1 MHITNHSKS
10 LFRLLNQVFE
20 LGRKTDQLADN
31 ESITRQV
38 RRMKELFEQDF
49 QLTYEDP
56 IGQPFNETRTDV
68 EARVAGDSADNLVI
82 IETLKPVIRFWHNP
96 RQSEI
101 VQKGI
106 VVAGT
111 QTKQL

>member
-1 MHITNHSKS
+1 MQITSHSKS

-20 LGRKTDQLADN
+20 LERKTDQLADN
-31 ESITRQV
+31 ESIIRQV
-38 RRMKELFEQDF
+38 RRMKGLFEQDF
-49 QLTYEDP
+49 LLTYEDP
-56 IGQPFNETRTDV
+56 VGQAFNETRTDV
-68 EARVAGDSADNLVI
+68 EARVAGDSAENLVI

-96 RQSEI
+96 MQSEI

-111 QTKQL
+111 QPKQL